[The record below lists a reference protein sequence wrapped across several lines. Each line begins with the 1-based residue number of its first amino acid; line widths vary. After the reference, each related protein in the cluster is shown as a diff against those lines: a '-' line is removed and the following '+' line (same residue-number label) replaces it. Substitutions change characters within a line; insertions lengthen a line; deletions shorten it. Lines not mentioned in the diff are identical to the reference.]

1 MSIKCKEVMF
11 TPCGPLAF
19 KIHGGTTSIVPHYV
33 NGKDGEI
40 AALEMPGDYFVALGD
55 AFEVNKKPYKVNI
68 IEKSIEKGVL
78 TFNAKIAD
86 RTKCSLF
93 LLPMLGG
100 ERHLFMYNNQLLNAF
115 LGYEENIDKIV
126 LLYRWSSDP
135 LFSKFEQALKKF
147 EAFDSSFDPDPYH
160 VVFIF
165 NIPDK
170 HKLNY
175 EQLKISK
182 YSKMDDLYKLKILD
196 FHDMEIDETLGQIL
210 FRSSERR
217 LDLENKLDAKID
229 KQSEL
234 LSVLDMN
241 KEMLNLKHY
250 LSKKKDIR
258 GFEE

>member
-1 MSIKCKEVMF
+1 MF